1 VDDKYLQYQ
10 LEDFLVDDNFVDWVV
25 DDSNDKKWLSW
36 LNKNPSASN
45 LITEAKKSVG
55 QLKFKN
61 DNDITLVKQK
71 TWKRIS
77 ASTQAKEVKLNT
89 SGRRSILGLIA
100 AASIVLLAIFLMPQ
114 SDTTIETSLTQS
126 EDIVLPSASKVTLGA
141 ASQLTYKDD
150 NWNTERNVAL
160 SGQAHF
166 KVSKGVPFNIDTDNG
181 KIQVLGTEFEVLSRQ
196 NAFQVLV
203 TEGRVKVSS
212 STFEKVLTAGMAF
225 YKNPEWQDEKSMDDL
240 WKSTDILFVFNDQ
253 PLKHVLRALTSAYG
267 VSFIVE
273 SIDDN
278 TSYTG
283 SFETTSDI
291 EVNLEKI
298 LWPLRIHHEIS
309 NGTIILSSKE

>member
-1 VDDKYLQYQ
+1 
-10 LEDFLVDDNFVDWVV
+10 
-25 DDSNDKKWLSW
+25 
-36 LNKNPSASN
+36 
-45 LITEAKKSVG
+45 
-55 QLKFKN
+55 
-61 DNDITLVKQK
+61 
-71 TWKRIS
+71 
-77 ASTQAKEVKLNT
+77 
-89 SGRRSILGLIA
+89 
-100 AASIVLLAIFLMPQ
+100 MPQ